1 MLTTDSVNSL
11 FTGKLTRPL
20 TFREIAERL
29 GLVPAQR
36 KKLKRLLREM
46 VRDGAIVR
54 TRKGLYGPPAEMS
67 LVTGSYE
74 AHREGYGFVIPD
86 KPGERDIFVPVR
98 ASMGAMDSDR
108 VVVRVEH
115 IRQRQGSIVR
125 ILDRAHSR
133 IAGTFESAR
142 IGHFVRPVNQFLSFD
157 IAVPLPRG
165 VSVRNGD
172 RVIVEIEDY
181 PTGTR
186 PASGKIIKVLQA
198 PEKPLDD
205 IEAIIEELDLPRKFP
220 HRAIEEARAL
230 KAANL
235 QGPGRTT
242 RRADLRDLPTVT
254 IDGERARDFDDA
266 VSVERTD
273 PGYRLW
279 VHIADVAH
287 YVPWESALDEEAY
300 RRGTSVYFP
309 HRAIPMLPRELSEDL
324 CSLVPRAERRTVT
337 VQMDFDGKG
346 ERASVRLYPSV
357 IRSDE
362 RLTYTSVSKMLVH
375 DDRAEQRKYPA
386 LLPVLTAMKELCDL
400 LKERRLGRGSLDFDL
415 PEPEVLLDLQGNPEA
430 VVTAERSLAHM
441 IIEEFMIAANEAV
454 AEHLERS
461 KAPCLYRIHE
471 EPDPMRTEEVSRLVR
486 TLSAAQGR
494 KRPSRTDIP
503 SMMKTIRGTSYEQVI
518 HSVILRSLKQARY
531 SPQNVGHYGLA
542 SACYTHFTSPIRR
555 YPDLVVHRILKDLL
569 LKGGLSDRRL
579 RALESFL
586 PDCALQA
593 SRLERLAD
601 RAERTALDAMR
612 AWFMKDKVGEGHK
625 GMVTSVT
632 PCGLKVRLKDYFIE
646 GFIHVSFM
654 TDDFYRF
661 DDETYTLRGA
671 NTGRCFSIG
680 DEVLVRIVSVDTG
693 RREIILSL

>member
-1 MLTTDSVNSL
+1 MLTSDSIKSL
-11 FTGKLTRPL
+11 FTGKLTRPV
-20 TFREIAERL
+20 TFKEIAERF

-54 TRKGLYGPPAEMS
+54 TRKGLYGPPSEMS

-74 AHREGYGFVIPD
+74 AHRDGYGFVIPD

-108 VVVRVEH
+108 VIVRVDH
-115 IRQRQGSIVR
+115 VRQRQGSIVR
-125 ILDRAHSR
+125 ILERAHTR
-133 IAGTFESAR
+133 VAGTFESGR
-142 IGHFVRPVNQFLSFD
+142 VGHFVRPVNQSLSFD

-165 VSVRNGD
+165 GLVRDGD

-181 PTGTR
+181 PTGSR
-186 PASGKIIKVLQA
+186 PASGRVIKVLQT

-205 IEAIIEELDLPRKFP
+205 IEALIEELDLPRKFP
-220 HRAIEEARAL
+220 HRVTEEARAI
-230 KAANL
+230 KAVNFQL
-235 QGPGRTT
+235 TGRTT
-242 RRADLRDLPTVT
+242 RRTDLRDRPTVT
-254 IDGERARDFDDA
+254 IDGEKARDFDDA
-266 VSVERTD
+266 VSVEKTD
-273 PGYRLW
+273 LGYRLW

-324 CSLVPRAERRTVT
+324 CSLVPHAERRTVT
-337 VQMDFDGKG
+337 VEMDFDGKG
-346 ERASVRLYPSV
+346 ERAAVRFYPSV
-357 IRSDE
+357 IRSDQ
-362 RLTYTSVSKMLVH
+362 RLTYTSVSKLVLH
-375 DDRAEQRKYPA
+375 NDRAEQRKYAA
-386 LLPVLTAMKELCDL
+386 LLPLLTAMRELCDL
-400 LKERRLGRGSLDFDL
+400 LKERRLSRGSLDFDL
-415 PEPEVLLDLQGNPEA
+415 PEPEVILDLQGNPEA
-430 VVTAERSLAHM
+430 IVTAERSLAHM

-454 AEHLERS
+454 AEHLEGRHL
-461 KAPCLYRIHE
+461 PCIYRIHE
-471 EPDPMRTEEVSRLVR
+471 EPDPMRIEEVSRLVR
-486 TLSAAQGR
+486 TLSAAKGR
-494 KRPSRTDIP
+494 KRPSGTDIP
-503 SMMKTIRGTSYEQVI
+503 SMMKTIRGTTYEQVI

-542 SACYTHFTSPIRR
+542 SDCYTHFTSPIRR

-586 PDCALQA
+586 PDCALQT

-612 AWFMKDKVGEGHK
+612 AWFIKDKVGEGYK
-625 GMVTSVT
+625 GTVTSVT
-632 PCGLKVRLKDYFIE
+632 PYGLKVRLKDYFIE

-654 TDDFYRF
+654 TDVFYRF
-661 DDETYTLRGA
+661 SDDDYTLRGT
-671 NTGRCFSIG
+671 NTGRRFSIG
-680 DEVLVRIVSVDTG
+680 DEVLVRIISVDTG
-693 RREIILSL
+693 RREIVLSL